1 MIDLQARALNCAGR
15 NQAFSV
21 FTRLSRLL
29 AANVSARRLP
39 FPAPPP
45 TAHPRRPDP
54 RPRPSSVTQH
64 APRHRCHLVRS
75 RRLASPFPGQR
86 LSELLMIPAQVVLA
100 RVHTLYRETQRRTNA
115 PTSNPVNYCSD
126 LVILTLSS
134 TA

>member
-1 MIDLQARALNCAGR
+1 MIDLQARALIALDVIR
-15 NQAFSV
+15 LFFV

-39 FPAPPP
+39 FPSSPP

-54 RPRPSSVTQH
+54 RSPTLISHPARSAASLSPRPFSPASFAV
-64 APRHRCHLVRS
+64 PR
-75 RRLASPFPGQR
+75 QR
-86 LSELLMIPAQVVLA
+86 LSELLMILAQVVLA